1 VDVVVLQVENLVK
14 RYRAVGTAAPVRAVD
29 DISFTVAKGETLGVA
44 GESGCGKSTT
54 ARLLVR
60 LEDPTGGRI
69 LLDGRDVTHLRGRE
83 LRAVRRRIQLVFQDP
98 YASLNPRLT
107 VEQTLAEVLRVHRIG
122 ADGGARRRRVG
133 ELLDMVGLP
142 AQVAGRHPHQ
152 LSGGQR
158 QRVGIARALAVEP
171 DVLVLDEP
179 VSALDVSVR
188 AEVVNLLTRLRADL
202 GLTYVFIS
210 HDLGMVRHV
219 SDRIAVM
226 YLGRIVE
233 LGPWQRV
240 SDDPLHPYSRSL
252 QQAVP
257 VADPGVE
264 ATRRIVPLAG
274 EVPDATAPPPGCH
287 FHPRCPVA
295 EERCRV
301 VEPAL
306 DELLPGHLAACH
318 VASRSVGGRAPAA
331 ARPGSGRSGEAP

>member
-1 VDVVVLQVENLVK
+1 VLQVENLVK

-29 DISFTVAKGETLGVA
+29 GISFTVARGETLGVA

-60 LEDPTGGRI
+60 LEDPTEGRI

-83 LRAVRRRIQLVFQDP
+83 LRALRRRIQLVFQDP
-98 YASLNPRLT
+98 YASLDPRLT
-107 VEQTLAEVLRVHRIG
+107 VEQALAEVLRVHRIG
-122 ADGGARRRRVG
+122 PTGAARRRRVG

-142 AQVAGRHPHQ
+142 GQVAGRHPHQ

-210 HDLGMVRHV
+210 HDLGMVRHM
-219 SDRIAVM
+219 SDRVAVM

-240 SDDPLHPYSRSL
+240 SDEPLHPYSRSL
-252 QQAVP
+252 QEAVP

-264 ATRRIVPLAG
+264 AARHVVPLAG
-274 EVPDATAPPPGCH
+274 EVPDPTAPPPGCH
-287 FHPRCPVA
+287 FHPRCPLV
-295 EERCRV
+295 EERCRMV
-301 VEPAL
+301 DPAL
-306 DELLPGHLAACH
+306 EELLPGHLAACH
-318 VASRSVGGRAPAA
+318 VAAREFGERAATAAGRP
-331 ARPGSGRSGEAP
+331 SEAP